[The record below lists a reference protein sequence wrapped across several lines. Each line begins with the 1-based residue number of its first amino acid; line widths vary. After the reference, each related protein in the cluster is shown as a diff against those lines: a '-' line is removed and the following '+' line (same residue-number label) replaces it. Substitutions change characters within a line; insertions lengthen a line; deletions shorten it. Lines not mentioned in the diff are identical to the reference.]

1 MMKPT
6 TSIERPWRTLLTLI
20 LSVASTTLVQGSSSP
35 QSDNDTNDSMSSLIH
50 RYHNDTSSSGFPLD
64 SKDQN
69 KAATVFLTFSL
80 LFGFALFGLN
90 LRQKSFRRIENLSA
104 YRRGTYEGVSLLELP
119 PGDYNTSGTASGTAT
134 ENDDDK
140 EGEEKDA
147 NNSQPQEQ
155 EEPKI

>member
-20 LSVASTTLVQGSSSP
+20 LSVASSTLVQASSSP
-35 QSDNDTNDSMSSLIH
+35 QNDNDTNDSMSSLIH

-119 PGDYNTSGTASGTAT
+119 PGDYNTSGTATDISP
-134 ENDDDK
+134 ENDDDQ
-140 EGEEKDA
+140 GEEDA
-147 NNSQPQEQ
+147 NNLQPQEQ